1 MEFSFQDFKFFLN
14 FGQSFT
20 KWIDVI
26 YHKPETCVKNNG
38 NLSDFFDISRGVR
51 QGCPISALL
60 FLPCVEIL
68 GIKIRTNNLLQGF
81 HFDHGQSPIKLG
93 QIADDCILF
102 INNKNEICSA
112 LENSILENSILEK
125 YGQLSGFLLN
135 IKKCEALWLGKDKA
149 LQPGCTLFGIK
160 WPEQIRC
167 LGVYLGHNKQI
178 NDLKNFAEKVNSIE
192 AILKRLEK
200 RELSFI

>member
-1 MEFSFQDFKFFLN
+1 M
-14 FGQSFT
+14 
-20 KWIDVI
+20 
-26 YHKPETCVKNNG
+26 
-38 NLSDFFDISRGVR
+38 R
-51 QGCPISALL
+51 QGCPVSALL
-60 FLPCVEIL
+60 FLLCLEIL

-81 HFDHGQSPIKLG
+81 HFDHGQNPIKLA
-93 QIADDCILF
+93 QYADDCILF

-112 LENSILENSILEK
+112 LAILEK
-125 YGQLSGFLLN
+125 YGQLSGLLLN

-178 NDLKNFAEKVNSIE
+178 NDLKNFEEKINSIE
-192 AILKRLEK
+192 AILKRWEK
-200 RELSFI
+200 RELSLFGRVLILKTFALSKLVLPASLVCVPLHIVKRVDTLFYKFLWKSKR